1 MRVQVLI
8 FNDESDEDVLGRIV
22 ITHAEVSGSLKAV
35 TITGEVETIQGA
47 SLPVG
52 WLPRTLYPG
61 GGGSGEALRRH
72 APPAPWQERAAPAGH
87 RWIIGCR

>member
-22 ITHAEVSGSLKAV
+22 ITHAEVSG
-35 TITGEVETIQGA
+35 GEVETIQGA

-61 GGGSGEALRRH
+61 GGGE
-72 APPAPWQERAAPAGH
+72 W
-87 RWIIGCR
+87 

>member
-35 TITGEVETIQGA
+35 TIKGEVETIQGA

-61 GGGSGEALRRH
+61 GGGE
-72 APPAPWQERAAPAGH
+72 W
-87 RWIIGCR
+87 

>member
-22 ITHAEVSGSLKAV
+22 ITHAEVSG
-35 TITGEVETIQGA
+35 GEVETIQGA

-52 WLPRTLYPG
+52 WLPRTLYAG
-61 GGGSGEALRRH
+61 GGGE
-72 APPAPWQERAAPAGH
+72 W
-87 RWIIGCR
+87 